1 MTPALH
7 RKVQQAIRL
16 IQTAVGD
23 HTVEVSYSGGK
34 DSDVILQ
41 LAKEAGVK
49 YRAIYKNTTID
60 PPGTLA
66 HCRKNGVEILQ
77 PKITFFHLLARK
89 GMPTRRCRFCCE
101 KMKEYK
107 VLDISIQGIRRS
119 ESTARAA
126 RYSEDDPVIC
136 RIYGRNKKNHVNVI
150 LPILSWTDEDVAAFI
165 ADRHIQCHPLYYG
178 EKTSSDAT
186 STPLTGGAGGGAFHP
201 ERRLGCI
208 GCPLQADQGLQ
219 DFRDNPKMFRAWC
232 RAVKQW
238 WDTHPHVAS
247 RTKYFT
253 TTGMIAHNIFFRS
266 YGKWQKADL
275 EDDGSE
281 VFARTHHRDWLTF
294 LETEIGVNLKDIFQ
308 E

>member
-1 MTPALH
+1 MKHLTTTPPISEVLQ
-7 RKVQQAIRL
+7 RKIDYAVRL
-16 IQTAVGD
+16 IKTAVGD
-23 HTVEVSYSGGK
+23 QTVEVSYSGGK

-41 LAKEAGVK
+41 LAKEAGVN

-165 ADRHIQCHPLYYG
+165 ADRHIQCHPLYYDTEG
-178 EKTSSDAT
+178 N
-186 STPLTGGAGGGAFHP
+186 FHP
-201 ERRLGCI
+201 ERRLGCV

-266 YGKWQKADL
+266 YGKWQKADI

-281 VFARTHHRDWLTF
+281 VFARTGHRDWLNF
-294 LETEIGVNLKDIFQ
+294 LELEIGCNLKDIFPEQ
-308 E
+308 